1 MCKAEARQTE
11 ITRDGERPRED
22 NVVALV
28 EVDDTEWNRDT
39 PYQTQSRFMTHTLR
53 IQEEQDGDSLDRYCR
68 SWELYN
74 LIFQIH
80 LSPKSRVKTSFF
92 LNMCL
97 LVSVS

>member
-39 PYQTQSRFMTHTLR
+39 PYQTQSKVHDPYLA
-53 IQEEQDGDSLDRYCR
+53 Y
-68 SWELYN
+68 
-74 LIFQIH
+74 
-80 LSPKSRVKTSFF
+80 SRRTRR
-92 LNMCL
+92 
-97 LVSVS
+97 